1 MLDPMMAKD
10 IDETMKAYEMKKKP
24 ILEVS
29 KKKKLINIASMLN
42 SYSHNINQ

>member
-29 KKKKLINIASMLN
+29 FLKLMKIIPWKCLIQIEDARR
-42 SYSHNINQ
+42 

>member
-29 KKKKLINIASMLN
+29 FFKIYEEYSLIIKCLIN
-42 SYSHNINQ
+42 Q

>member
-29 KKKKLINIASMLN
+29 FLKFIKNISWKGLIRIEDTRR
-42 SYSHNINQ
+42 